1 MSMPEEP
8 QSSSEE
14 PQSSSEE
21 PQSSSEEP
29 QSTPLETQSLSEE
42 PQSSSEELQS
52 SEEAQLPLQPPRAQQ
67 PEFLTETRFD
77 EFNLPAEVLAGLK
90 DAGFEHCTPIQ
101 AQTLPV
107 SLTGRDVAGQAQT
120 GTGKTGAFLV
130 TVLNGLLAEPAKD
143 DGLPLALIVAPTR
156 ELSQQI
162 YEEAKVL
169 CRHTNLSLVQVVGGV
184 DYVKQAEIL
193 RGGVDIVICTPGR
206 IIDYYKQK
214 IFKTD
219 GIKALVID
227 EADRLLDLG
236 FAKDMRYILRKLPPY
251 DKRQS
256 MLFSATLSYRV
267 MELTYEYM
275 NLPEFIS
282 VTPQTVTVEGIEQSL
297 FHVGVDKKI
306 PLLLGL
312 LKREEWNRMLI
323 FVNTKAGVEYLTY
336 KLKGNGWPAE
346 GITGDLPQRK
356 RFRLMAQY
364 KKGQI
369 KILVA
374 TDVASRGIHVEDI
387 SHVVNYDLPQD
398 SENYVH
404 RIGRTA
410 RAGKTGKAIS
420 LACEKYV
427 FHLEPL
433 EQMLDYKIPV
443 IWPEEDW
450 YVEDRSK
457 PFPTKR
463 KARLK
468 SSSQRRSRSAENR
481 KRTQRK
487 PQPRRKPSHFP
498 GAFFGFGPEPRE
510 EKPEPQK
517 AKTETKKAKSA
528 PKKTKAEPHKAKA
541 EAQESAVE
549 AEEQKPKAAEKK
561 KRAPRRRRRPA
572 AKASLPDSESTA
584 REPKGSE
591 STASEPKGSESA
603 AGEPKGSE
611 STAGEPKGSES
622 TASESK
628 SSESTAREFKSSEH

>member
-1 MSMPEEP
+1 M
-8 QSSSEE
+8 SEE
-14 PQSSSEE
+14 PESSE
-21 PQSSSEEP
+21 
-29 QSTPLETQSLSEE
+29 
-42 PQSSSEELQS
+42 
-52 SEEAQLPLQPPRAQQ
+52 QPPRAPQ
-67 PEFLTETRFD
+67 PEFLTETKFE
-77 EFNLPAEVLAGLK
+77 EFNLPAEILAGLK
-90 DAGFEHCTPIQ
+90 DAGFTYCTPIQ

-130 TVLNGLLAEPAKD
+130 TVMNRLLSEPERE

-162 YEEAKVL
+162 YEEANL
-169 CRHTNLSLVQVVGGV
+169 FCRHTRFTLVQVVGGV
-184 DYVKQAEIL
+184 DYVKQADIL

-214 IFKTD
+214 VFKTE

-251 DKRQS
+251 DQRQS

-267 MELTYEYM
+267 MELTYEFM

-282 VTPQTVTVEGIEQSL
+282 VTPQTVTVEGIDQSL
-297 FHVGVDKKI
+297 YHVGVEKKI

-356 RFRLMAQY
+356 RFRLMSQF

-387 SHVVNYDLPQD
+387 SHVINFDLPQD

-433 EQMLDYKIPV
+433 EKMLDYRIPV

-450 YVEDRSK
+450 YVEDQSK
-457 PFPTKR
+457 PMPARKRTHTKS
-463 KARLK
+463 AT
-468 SSSQRRSRSAENR
+468 QRRSRNGENK
-481 KRTQRK
+481 KRAQRK
-487 PQPRRKPSHFP
+487 PPKKRKTSHFP
-498 GAFFGFGPEPRE
+498 GAFFGFGPEPVE
-510 EKPEPQK
+510 SPPEGDASGIDPV
-517 AKTETKKAKSA
+517 ETKSERSGKKPGTSGNR
-528 PKKTKAEPHKAKA
+528 KKTPR
-541 EAQESAVE
+541 
-549 AEEQKPKAAEKK
+549 
-561 KRAPRRRRRPA
+561 KRKRPA
-572 AKASLPDSESTA
+572 AKD
-584 REPKGSE
+584 PKPP
-591 STASEPKGSESA
+591 SEPKTTETDPTKKKRSVYKTSDAETTQKIPASKASDTDSAEKKSQVSMAPDAESA
-603 AGEPKGSE
+603 QEE
-611 STAGEPKGSES
+611 SPDSRATGTNSGDS
-622 TASESK
+622 
-628 SSESTAREFKSSEH
+628 